1 MEGCHTLLKVLVVCP
16 LLLEQVHL
24 ILQVLDALLVRLQV
38 LLELGHVLDLFLVY
52 VNDSCSVLE
61 CSDLLLFHVQFILYR
76 SQFLRSLQLI
86 SLLLSSKIPY
96 PLASDIY
103 LPFKLFD
110 SLNMCLHLFL
120 ANIRGLC
127 DLLFVY
133 LDVFLELFILDLA
146 LLELLSHD
154 ARVVLVPQH
163 DLPQARPLA
172 LHRRQLLVQ
181 RLQLLLLPLHLQLQ
195 LNVFEGFFVG
205 VGRMDL
211 WHD

>member
-1 MEGCHTLLKVLVVCP
+1 
-16 LLLEQVHL
+16 
-24 ILQVLDALLVRLQV
+24 
-38 LLELGHVLDLFLVY
+38 
-52 VNDSCSVLE
+52 
-61 CSDLLLFHVQFILYR
+61 
-76 SQFLRSLQLI
+76 
-86 SLLLSSKIPY
+86 
-96 PLASDIY
+96 
-103 LPFKLFD
+103 
-110 SLNMCLHLFL
+110 MCLHLFL
-120 ANIRGLC
+120 ANIRRLC

-163 DLPQARPLA
+163 DLPQACPLA

-181 RLQLLLLPLHLQLQ
+181 LLQLLLLPLHLQLQ

-211 WHD
+211 RHY